1 MASNPQD
8 QNSNATTGF
17 GSATDHHAPSGG
29 KGKTRAGA
37 AAQSASKQAQNKSS
51 PKAPSPGKRMSR
63 QERAAGTSI
72 IPPVVS
78 NRMLKRGFVFSG
90 IPTALAFLV
99 IPISYLGR
107 VKGGFEIP
115 NVIVMGVSLGG
126 LVLGLLGITFSVLSA
141 SWDEAVPGSLLG
153 FEEFKL
159 NLGRIREAKQS
170 SQRE

>member
-8 QNSNATTGF
+8 KKSNATTGF
-17 GSATDHHAPSGG
+17 GSSTDHNSPSGG
-29 KGKTRAGA
+29 KGKTGA
-37 AAQSASKQAQNKSS
+37 AAQSAPKQARNKSS
-51 PKAPSPGKRMSR
+51 PKAPAPGKRMSR
-63 QERAAGTSI
+63 QERSAGTSI

-90 IPTALAFLV
+90 IPTVLAFLV

-107 VKGGFEIP
+107 VKGGLEIP